1 MTFPMLRFNTQSSNH
16 LTPSK
21 VLTFV
26 DKTSETYSGAFEG
39 GIGPIH
45 DFVAYSIPDKSSS
58 CPDIEVGEYY
68 YFSLMN

>member
-1 MTFPMLRFNTQSSNH
+1 MTLPMLRFNTQSSN
-16 LTPSK
+16 LFTPSK

-26 DKTSETYSGAFEG
+26 DKTSETYSGAFGG

-45 DFVAYSIPDKSSS
+45 DLAAYSIPERSSS

-68 YFSLMN
+68 SFSHMN